1 MLVNRKVVLN
11 DGSIIQ
17 AVVRELAEPLP
28 KSKHSYKYRFYYG
41 KEGRSLVRYDNER
54 GKGDHRHYPEGDESY
69 VFTSLDKLLSDFIR
83 DIERYGGMGGTNER
97 ERIRHRDT

>member
-1 MLVNRKVVLN
+1 MN

-17 AVVRELAEPLP
+17 TVVWELPEPLP
-28 KSKHSYKYRFYYG
+28 KSKHPYKYRFYYG
-41 KEGRSLVRYDNER
+41 KEGRALVRYDNER
-54 GKGDHRHYPEGDESY
+54 GKGDHRHYAEGDEPY

-83 DIERYGGMGGTNER
+83 DMERYGTKGGRNER